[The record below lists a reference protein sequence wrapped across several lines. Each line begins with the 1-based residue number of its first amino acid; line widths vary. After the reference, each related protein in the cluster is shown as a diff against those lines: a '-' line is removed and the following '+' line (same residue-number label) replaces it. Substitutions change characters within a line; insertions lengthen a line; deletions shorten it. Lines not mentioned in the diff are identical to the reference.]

1 MKNCPQC
8 MQQVS
13 DDTAFCPNCGCQIPA
28 YIQPINGAPQ
38 RPVVAD
44 QVSVPLCILSF
55 LFPIFGVIYWGVMHK
70 TSPKKAKACGI
81 VGLISWAINF
91 IVLMSQM
98 M

>member
-13 DDTAFCPNCGCQIPA
+13 DDTAFCPNCGCQIPT

-44 QVSVPLCILSF
+44 KVSIPFCILAF
-55 LFPIFGVIYWGVMHK
+55 LIPIFGVIYWGVMHK

-91 IVLMSQM
+91 IVIMSQM